1 MVLAGCWKL
10 EAGCLIHGSQ
20 LAIRNSLILSFADS
34 PMSEIL
40 LAGIWGYL
48 LGAIPTGV
56 IVARAM
62 RGVDVRATGSG
73 HTGGLNVTRVAGLW
87 GGALTALGDILL
99 GVLAV
104 TVARMLWSHPLAGTV
119 AGVAAIVG
127 HDWSVFIRFAGGIG
141 LAKLVGCLLAI
152 SAPQWLLLALIA
164 VFVALA
170 LWLGLIRLARVH
182 RARSTILTMTLA
194 GPLLWALGL
203 PLPIIL
209 LGVFGGIVV
218 IIKTTPDWNRVYG

>member
-1 MVLAGCWKL
+1 V
-10 EAGCLIHGSQ
+10 
-20 LAIRNSLILSFADS
+20 IRDSLILSFADS
-34 PMSEIL
+34 SMAEIL

-48 LGAIPTGV
+48 VGAIPTGV

-87 GGALTALGDILL
+87 GGVLTALGDILL
-99 GVLAV
+99 GALAV
-104 TVARMLWSHPLAGTV
+104 AVARMLWSHPLAGTV

-141 LAKLVGCLLAI
+141 LAKLVGGLLAI
-152 SAPQWLLLALIA
+152 SVPEWLLPALIA
-164 VFVALA
+164 VFIALA

-182 RARSTILTMTLA
+182 RARSTILVILLA

-218 IIKTTPDWNRVYG
+218 IVKTIPDWNRVYE